1 MIVCTNSFFYYLS
14 YNFASFLKN
23 SRIFKIFLMLHIL
36 KNIKT
41 LAAQTGKKCY
51 KINIKRSSK
60 KLTLTSMRDKNY
72 SLKRFL
78 LQL

>member
-1 MIVCTNSFFYYLS
+1 
-14 YNFASFLKN
+14 
-23 SRIFKIFLMLHIL
+23 MLHIL